1 MQSITL
7 RFLASQS
14 TLPQA
19 GRVPGGTVLRWVDEA
34 GFACASAWAKGPCI
48 TEFVGGAHF
57 VHPIRPGDLVEVHAR
72 LASTTDTAMHLAVEV
87 RSGGI
92 HGEPLQEV
100 LHCVAVYT
108 ANDAGTATLQ
118 RCEDIFAAWHLGM
131 PNTKRDDNAI
141 CLVDDLTAGFPSVYG
156 WCVNDDDVGK
166 LR

>member
-7 RFLASQS
+7 RFRASQS

-87 RSGGI
+87 RSGGVQ
-92 HGEPLQEV
+92 GAPLEDV
-100 LHCVAVYT
+100 AHCVAVYNAVDAQELPRPVDAWSPDT
-108 ANDAGTATLQ
+108 PGDIALAQRVKAHIDAG
-118 RCEDIFAAWHLGM
+118 RAAQ
-131 PNTKRDDNAI
+131 
-141 CLVDDLTAGFPSVYG
+141 
-156 WCVNDDDVGK
+156 
-166 LR
+166 

>member
-19 GRVPGGTVLRWVDEA
+19 GRVPGGTVLRWVDDA

-108 ANDAGTATLQ
+108 AVDADEQPRAIDKWSAETPGDMALAQ
-118 RCEDIFAAWHLGM
+118 RVKAHIDAA
-131 PNTKRDDNAI
+131 RA
-141 CLVDDLTAGFPSVYG
+141 AQ
-156 WCVNDDDVGK
+156 
-166 LR
+166 

>member
-48 TEFVGGAHF
+48 TEFVGGAQF
-57 VHPIRPGDLVEVHAR
+57 MHPIRPGDLVEVHAR
-72 LASTTDTAMHLAVEV
+72 LAATTDTAMQLAVEV
-87 RSGGI
+87 RSGGL
-92 HGEPLQEV
+92 HGEPQQEV

-108 ANDAGTATLQ
+108 AVDSDEQPRTIDKWSPETPGDIALAQRVQAHIDAARSAQ
-118 RCEDIFAAWHLGM
+118 
-131 PNTKRDDNAI
+131 
-141 CLVDDLTAGFPSVYG
+141 
-156 WCVNDDDVGK
+156 
-166 LR
+166 

>member
-108 ANDAGTATLQ
+108 AVDADEQPRAIDKWSPETPGDMALAQ
-118 RCEDIFAAWHLGM
+118 RVKAHIDAA
-131 PNTKRDDNAI
+131 RA
-141 CLVDDLTAGFPSVYG
+141 A
-156 WCVNDDDVGK
+156 
-166 LR
+166 R

>member
-19 GRVPGGTVLRWVDEA
+19 GRVPGGTVLRWVDDA
-34 GFACASAWAKGPCI
+34 GFACACAWAKGPCI

-72 LASTTDTAMHLAVEV
+72 LASTTDAAMHLAVEV

-108 ANDAGTATLQ
+108 AVDADEQPRAIDKWSPETPGDMALAQ
-118 RCEDIFAAWHLGM
+118 RVKAHIDAA
-131 PNTKRDDNAI
+131 RA
-141 CLVDDLTAGFPSVYG
+141 AQ
-156 WCVNDDDVGK
+156 
-166 LR
+166 

>member
-108 ANDAGTATLQ
+108 AVDADEQPCAIDKWSPETPGDMALAQ
-118 RCEDIFAAWHLGM
+118 RVKAHIDAA
-131 PNTKRDDNAI
+131 RA
-141 CLVDDLTAGFPSVYG
+141 AQ
-156 WCVNDDDVGK
+156 
-166 LR
+166 

>member
-34 GFACASAWAKGPCI
+34 GFACACAWAKGPCI

-108 ANDAGTATLQ
+108 AVDADEQPRTIDKWSPETPGDMALAQ
-118 RCEDIFAAWHLGM
+118 RVKAHIDAA
-131 PNTKRDDNAI
+131 RA
-141 CLVDDLTAGFPSVYG
+141 AQ
-156 WCVNDDDVGK
+156 
-166 LR
+166 

>member
-100 LHCVAVYT
+100 LHCVAVY
-108 ANDAGTATLQ
+108 AAVDADEQPRAIDKWSPETPGDMALAQ
-118 RCEDIFAAWHLGM
+118 RVKAHIDAA
-131 PNTKRDDNAI
+131 RA
-141 CLVDDLTAGFPSVYG
+141 AQ
-156 WCVNDDDVGK
+156 
-166 LR
+166 